1 MVEAVNEQA
10 TANTIRILLTID
22 LTQSVVDEAINSK
35 TNLIMA
41 YHPFIFRGLK
51 AITTND
57 PQQKSLIRLIKN
69 DISVYC
75 PHTAVDSAEGGV
87 NDFLAE
93 GISKGS
99 NIESKSVIIPDK
111 EEENCGM
118 GRLVQLKEPIS
129 LKTAVERVKES
140 LGLKYVQVAE
150 SSGEN
155 SPESQTISSIAICAG
170 SGGGVFKGVKA
181 DLFYTGELSHHE
193 ALYFKE
199 TGSSVI
205 ACSHSNTERAFLKVF
220 KSQLEEDL
228 DGTAEIIISETDKDP
243 FDTW

>member
-1 MVEAVNEQA
+1 MEAVSDQA
-10 TANTIRILLTID
+10 TSNTIKILLTID
-22 LTQSVVDEAINSK
+22 LTQSVVEEAINSK

-51 AITTND
+51 SITAND
-57 PQQKSLIRLIKN
+57 PQQKSLLKLIKN

-75 PHTAVDSAEGGV
+75 PHTAVDSAAGGV
-87 NDFLAE
+87 NDFLAD

-99 NIESKSVIIPDK
+99 EVESKEVIIPDK
-111 EEENCGM
+111 SEADCGM
-118 GRLVQLKEPIS
+118 GRLVHLKNPIS

-150 SSGEN
+150 AAGE
-155 SPESQTISSIAICAG
+155 PKDISSIAICAG
-170 SGGGVFKGVKA
+170 SGGGVFKGVNA

-205 ACSHSNTERAFLKVF
+205 ACSHSNTERAFLSVF
-220 KSQLEEDL
+220 KSQLQEELSD
-228 DGTAEIIISETDKDP
+228 AEIIISETDKDP
-243 FDTW
+243 FSTW